1 MEIWRRWN
9 DAALRLVRDLARI
22 KERES
27 PGALHASVQNALQH
41 RWWAILSVSAQLAVA
56 DTLMDTPQVEGAGE
70 DITLPSLV
78 DLIHDAAYM
87 EGLTISPLP
96 GER

>member
-22 KERES
+22 KARES
-27 PGALHASVQNALQH
+27 PGALRASVQNALQH
-41 RWWAILSVSAQLAVA
+41 RWWAILSVSAQMALAR
-56 DTLMDTPQVEGAGE
+56 TLMDTPQVEGAGE

-78 DLIHDAAYM
+78 DLKHEAANM